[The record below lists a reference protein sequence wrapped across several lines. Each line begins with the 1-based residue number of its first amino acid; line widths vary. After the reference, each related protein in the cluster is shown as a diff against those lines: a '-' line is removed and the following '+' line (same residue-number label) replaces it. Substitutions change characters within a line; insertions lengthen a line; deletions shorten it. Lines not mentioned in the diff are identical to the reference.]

1 MFYELVRD
9 DIYRLET
16 PKLWL
21 RWPRLADAPN
31 LARFLADHEV
41 TKMTSRIPHPY
52 PPEEAERF
60 IFETRRDNVDGQSVG
75 LVVTPNAKPD
85 QAIGAITLGLTQTE
99 GELVIGYWIAV
110 PFWGRGYAKEAVQGM
125 IEIAFSMSSAS
136 RIVASVRTTNPASK
150 RVLERNG
157 FTYTHD
163 SEPFMPARGGS
174 FPVHWFELDRV
185 EWRARQRAAEGVG
198 HRQSAE
204 YAVT

>member
-31 LARFLADHEV
+31 LARFLADHDV

-52 PPEEAERF
+52 PPEEAEQF
-60 IFETRRDNVDGQSVG
+60 IFETRRSNVDGQSVG
-75 LVVTPNAKPD
+75 FVITPNAKPD
-85 QAIGAITLGLTQTE
+85 QAIGAITLAPTQSE
-99 GELVIGYWIAV
+99 GELVIGYWIGV

-125 IEIAFSMSSAS
+125 IEIAFSMSRAS
-136 RIVASVRTTNPASK
+136 RIIASVRTINPASK
-150 RVLERNG
+150 RVLEHNG

-163 SEPFMPARGGS
+163 SEPFMPARGAS
-174 FPVHWFELDRV
+174 FPVHWFQLDRT
-185 EWRARQRAAEGVG
+185 EWCARQGAAEGAG
-198 HRQSAE
+198 HRQSVE